1 MNARNAMMITLE
13 NQAPPETGLLE
24 LNVKVRANIRCS
36 ATEARR
42 KVSVWVGNQI
52 ADLLHGETPD
62 LVVGEKRSFWR
73 VPVVLG
79 SRSLGRIG
87 VVGKIDVDV
96 ESGEMTLSEKT
107 IREIEQNAERF
118 SAGAAL

>member
-1 MNARNAMMITLE
+1 MNVRNVMIITLE
-13 NQAPPETGLLE
+13 TQAPETGLLE
-24 LNVKVRANIRCS
+24 FNVKVRANIRFS

-42 KVSVWVGNQI
+42 KVSVFVGNQI

-62 LVVGEKRSFWR
+62 LVIGEKRSFWR

-107 IREIEQNAERF
+107 IWEIEQNAERF

>member
-1 MNARNAMMITLE
+1 MIIALE
-13 NQAPPETGLLE
+13 NQSPPETGLLE
-24 LNVKVRANIRCS
+24 LNLKVRANIRFS
-36 ATEARR
+36 AVEARR
-42 KVSVWVGNQI
+42 KVSVFVGNQI

-73 VPVVLG
+73 VPVVLA
-79 SRSLGRIG
+79 SRSMGRIG

-96 ESGEMTLSEKT
+96 ESGELLYSEKT
-107 IREIEQNAERF
+107 VREIEQNAERF